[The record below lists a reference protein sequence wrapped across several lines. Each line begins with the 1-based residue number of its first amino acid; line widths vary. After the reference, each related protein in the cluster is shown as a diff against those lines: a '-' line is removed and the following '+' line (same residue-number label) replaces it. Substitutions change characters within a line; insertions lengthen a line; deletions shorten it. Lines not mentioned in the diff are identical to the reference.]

1 MGLTLA
7 SLAAAA
13 SIAGKSLLDN
23 AHNYLATA
31 LSYRASGASNWSQN
45 KWARNNFML
54 AQYES
59 LRDQQNADRNMA
71 FQREQFAY
79 QQRENDIARQREDT
93 MYQRS
98 VADMQKAGINPLVG
112 VGGSAGAF
120 SSTSFSG
127 PSSGSVSSSASVNPS
142 EPDYSQLGRIQLA
155 QQASSLL
162 NDQTYRKDVVDA
174 GKRADAQ
181 HEFEVTKHNDNLQLE
196 RDKLAASN
204 ATTDAQLAEQRLT
217 GEAQR
222 KLLAAQALKVL
233 TDNKDAEYEYK
244 YKKDRGISSLSSEK
258 YILGKEIMQ
267 DVVNSSSGKEGSVGA
282 QWTQL
287 RENAS
292 SNAKSQEKREA
303 EAKGGEGAMTFEEF
317 CKINQISN
325 PNSVRA
331 RASYQNYL
339 DNRKKSHK

>member
-1 MGLTLA
+1 MALPLA
-7 SLAAAA
+7 VLAVLGK
-13 SIAGKSLLDN
+13 SIADN
-23 AHNYLATA
+23 SGSVLSSI
-31 LSYRASGASNWSQN
+31 LSYRAAKSSNALQS

-59 LRDQQNADRNMA
+59 LRDQQNTDRNLA
-71 FQREQFAY
+71 FQKQQFAY

-93 MYQRS
+93 LYQRS

-127 PSSGSVSSSASVNPS
+127 ASSGSVSSSASVNPS

-162 NDQTYRKDVVDA
+162 NDQTYRRDTADA
-174 GKRADAQ
+174 SKRADAAQ
-181 HEFEVTKHNDNLQLE
+181 AFEETKHADQMRLE
-196 RDKLAASN
+196 RDKLNAAN
-204 ATTDAQLAEQRLT
+204 ATSDAQLSEQRLT

-222 KLLAAQALKVL
+222 KLIAAQALKTL
-233 TDNKDAEYEYK
+233 TENDDLKYEHK
-244 YKKDRGISSLSSEK
+244 YKQDRGISSLSSDK
-258 YILGKEIMQ
+258 YKLGKEIMQ
-267 DVVNSSSGKEGSVGA
+267 DVANSASGKDGSLGS
-282 QWTQL
+282 QWMQL
-287 RENAS
+287 RENAT
-292 SNAKSQEKREA
+292 SNAKSEAKREA

-317 CKINQISN
+317 CEINHISN

-339 DNRKKSHK
+339 EHHKKAHK